1 MAAVVRLK
9 RHLDDEPVSALI
21 LNCKKRQKISE
32 SDDSEVSTST
42 VLTFAGTVNN
52 QNDDLTPHIDKLSK
66 DSLEISFKK
75 HVPNITKKLRHQTK
89 KASEDNRF
97 KVVNFFRSANKE
109 ECSPEISTTSNQL
122 PFTVL
127 DVESADY
134 NIINS
139 AVKPIDTDFV
149 YDIYY
154 TNSEGIG
161 DNELDAEFRVCPANE
176 LIFDDAFQIDSDAE
190 SDDSNAE
197 NDWRNDYP
205 DEESDNESIDE
216 DDMLIAIKK
225 LSLKGEGLSSDD
237 DDDCQAGFMYSV
249 DSEAV
254 GFEED
259 PDVSDHSRYGELYAR
274 FKRGQKRAE
283 ETYNKDLYHDELD
296 DVDDTYYD

>member
-52 QNDDLTPHIDKLSK
+52 QVSKIFCLCFLKFTREYYLQNDDLTPHIDKLSK

-161 DNELDAEFRVCPANE
+161 DNELDAEFR
-176 LIFDDAFQIDSDAE
+176 
-190 SDDSNAE
+190 
-197 NDWRNDYP
+197 
-205 DEESDNESIDE
+205 
-216 DDMLIAIKK
+216 
-225 LSLKGEGLSSDD
+225 
-237 DDDCQAGFMYSV
+237 
-249 DSEAV
+249 
-254 GFEED
+254 
-259 PDVSDHSRYGELYAR
+259 
-274 FKRGQKRAE
+274 
-283 ETYNKDLYHDELD
+283 
-296 DVDDTYYD
+296 